1 MMRPRCMRLA
11 VLLFSALPAILA
23 GCGRTAPS
31 RFYVLEPRI
40 QSGDV
45 LPGQPGDEVT
55 IGIGPVRLPDYL
67 DRPQIVTRAGGNRLD
82 LAEFDRW
89 AEPLTTDFTRV
100 LADNITKLLS
110 TEDIVFHP
118 WFASVSID
126 FEVRIEVLMFETNSQ
141 GTAVLDARWTLTDS
155 DDGKAI
161 RRSRFEQPV
170 EGEGYEAIVSSQSEL
185 LAKLSREIAERIA
198 EAAAR

>member
-1 MMRPRCMRLA
+1 MMRPRRIRLA
-11 VLLFSALPAILA
+11 VMLFSVLPVILA

-45 LPGQPGDEVT
+45 LPAQMSDEVT
-55 IGIGPVRLPDYL
+55 IGIGPVSLPEYL
-67 DRPQIVTRAGGNRLD
+67 DRPQIVTRAGGNRLEM
-82 LAEFDRW
+82 AEFDRW

-110 TEDIVFHP
+110 TQDIVFHP
-118 WFASVSID
+118 WPASANVD
-126 FEVRIEVLMFETNSQ
+126 FKVRVEVLMFETNSQ
-141 GTAVLDARWTLTDS
+141 GTAALDARWTLTDS
-155 DDGKAI
+155 DGGKTI
-161 RRSRFEQPV
+161 RRSRFEQPI

-185 LAKLSREIAERIA
+185 LARLSREIAERIA
-198 EAAAR
+198 EAAAD